1 MTSDRPQP
9 AASAQGPV
17 PPATEAFVWIWL
29 PGALEPVIAGRI
41 ELDGGVYAFNYGRS
55 YLERADAIPIY
66 APELPLQR
74 GRIAPNA
81 PLEMAGCLRDGAPD
95 AWGRRVIINR
105 LTGLRGEAANSIDF
119 DELTFML
126 NSGSDRIGAL
136 DFQPSADRYQPREQ
150 DNATLEELLEAAER
164 VERGEPIP
172 PALDKA
178 LFHGSSIGGARPKA
192 LIQDG
197 EDKFIAKFSAT
208 NDTMAVVKAEF
219 VAMRLAAEVGLDV
232 APVQLTKAS
241 GKDVLLVR
249 RFDREWN
256 GTGWTR
262 RAMVSALTMFGLSE
276 MQARYAS
283 YVDLAEMVRA
293 RFTDPQATLR
303 ELFGRMVFNVLT
315 GNTDDHA
322 RNHAAFWDGANLT
335 LTPAYDICPQPRNG
349 REANQAMLV
358 NGEDK
363 RSLLESCRLSAPNFL
378 LNDRDARDL
387 INGQIETITR
397 LWGDVCDEAG
407 LSEVDRGYLWRRQFL
422 NDYAF
427 DGYAE
432 GTLSQVQSRLRAHVP
447 AEVSLSDELIADRR
461 LASDQE

>member
-1 MTSDRPQP
+1 MTSDH
-9 AASAQGPV
+9 A
-17 PPATEAFVWIWL
+17 PPPLGDNAPTEAFVWIWL
-29 PGALEPVIAGRI
+29 PGQLEPVIAGRI
-41 ELDGGVYAFNYGRS
+41 TSDGGLYAFNYGRS

-66 APELPLQR
+66 TPELPLQR
-74 GRIAPNA
+74 GVVMPQA

-105 LTGLRGEAANSIDF
+105 LTGLGGQAAHDVEF
-119 DELTFML
+119 GELTFML

-136 DFQPSADRYQPREQ
+136 DFQMSADRYQPREQ
-150 DNATLEELLEAAER
+150 ENATLEELLEAAER

-172 PALDKA
+172 QALDKA

-192 LIQDG
+192 LIQNG

-219 VAMRLAAEVGLDV
+219 VAMRLAAKVGLNV
-232 APVQLTKAS
+232 APVQLAKAS
-241 GKDVLLVR
+241 GKDALLVR

-283 YVDLAEMVRA
+283 YEDLTDLIRA
-293 RFTDPQATLR
+293 RFTAPRETLR
-303 ELFGRMVFNVLT
+303 ELFGRLVFNVLT
-315 GNTDDHA
+315 GNNDDHA
-322 RNHAAFWDGANLT
+322 RNHAAFWNGAELT
-335 LTPAYDICPQPRNG
+335 LTPAYDICPQPRSG

-363 RSLLESCRLSAPNFL
+363 RSLLETCRLAAPNFL
-378 LNDRDARDL
+378 LNDRDARDV
-387 INGQIETITR
+387 IDHQVTTIIQS
-397 LWGDVCDEAG
+397 WGAVCDEAE
-407 LSEVDRGYLWRRQFL
+407 LSEVDRAFLWRRQLL

-427 DGYAE
+427 EGYDSGEAK
-432 GTLSQVQSRLRAHVP
+432 
-447 AEVSLSDELIADRR
+447 LIR
-461 LASDQE
+461 

>member
-1 MTSDRPQP
+1 VT
-9 AASAQGPV
+9 AVAAQGPIL
-17 PPATEAFVWIWL
+17 PATEAFVWIWL
-29 PGALEPVIAGRI
+29 PGALEPIIAGRI
-41 ELDGGVYAFNYGRS
+41 ELNGDIYTFNYGRS
-55 YLERADAIPIY
+55 YLERADAMPIY

-74 GRIAPNA
+74 GRIIPQT
-81 PLEMAGCLRDGAPD
+81 PLDMAGCLRDGAPD

-105 LTGLRGEAANSIDF
+105 LTGLRSNAAHNVEF
-119 DELTFML
+119 DELTYML

-136 DFQPSADRYQPREQ
+136 DFQTSADRYQPREQ
-150 DNATLEELLEAAER
+150 DNAALEELLEAAER

-172 PALDKA
+172 QALDKA

-197 EDKFIAKFSAT
+197 EDRFIAKFSAA

-219 VAMRLAAEVGLDV
+219 VAMRLAAGVGLDV
-232 APVQLTKAS
+232 APVRLARAS

-262 RAMVSALTMFGLSE
+262 RAMVSALTMFGLGE

-283 YVDLAEMVRA
+283 YVDLAEMVRT

-303 ELFGRMVFNVLT
+303 ELFGRLVFNVLT

-335 LTPAYDICPQPRNG
+335 LTKAYDICPQPRNG

-363 RSLLESCRLSAPNFL
+363 RSLVESCRLSASNFL
-378 LNDRDARDL
+378 LSDRDARDL
-387 INGQIETITR
+387 INHQVTSITQ
-397 LWGDVCDEAG
+397 LWGGICDEAE
-407 LSEVDRGYLWRRQFL
+407 LSKVDRGYLWRRQFL

-427 DGYAE
+427 EGYTDGAPQ
-432 GTLSQVQSRLRAHVP
+432 L
-447 AEVSLSDELIADRR
+447 
-461 LASDQE
+461 

>member
-9 AASAQGPV
+9 AVSAQGPA
-17 PPATEAFVWIWL
+17 PSATEAFVWIWL
-29 PGALEPVIAGRI
+29 QGALEPVIAGRI

-81 PLEMAGCLRDGAPD
+81 PLDMAGCLRDGAPD

-136 DFQPSADRYQPREQ
+136 DFQTSADRYQAREQ

-256 GTGWTR
+256 GAGWTR

-322 RNHAAFWDGANLT
+322 RNHAAFWDGANLA

-363 RSLLESCRLSAPNFL
+363 RSRLESCRLSAQNFL
-378 LNDRDARDL
+378 LNDRDAHDL
-387 INGQIETITR
+387 IDGQIKTITR
-397 LWGDVCDEAG
+397 LWGNICDEAA
-407 LSEVDRGYLWRRQFL
+407 LSEVERGYLWRRQFL

-432 GTLSQVQSRLRAHVP
+432 GTLGQVQSRLREHVP

-461 LASDQE
+461 QASEQE